1 MYRFF
6 APVETEHRNAVQ
18 TGSRG
23 KRQRK
28 AAAPRAPRPRPQHP
42 LRSSLAAGPSSQ
54 RELTRVVRT
63 VHHTARRHTD
73 AHPKLVTRSATPS
86 CASAT
91 PHGHTVSFA
100 RSGKAPQPE
109 PPKQPKRKPASQ
121 KAGAGGAR
129 RRQAGARDAGGGWR
143 AEGQASHRASTSWAG
158 PRDAK
163 VPVQRRGMTIRPSD
177 PRAGLRDAFDDFDL
191 EKKREG
197 LIMETPTG

>member
-1 MYRFF
+1 MSPGAAAGSLFKRPLTPATAMMYRFF

-54 RELTRVVRT
+54 RELTRVVRA

-100 RSGKAPQPE
+100 RSGKAP
-109 PPKQPKRKPASQ
+109 A
-121 KAGAGGAR
+121 AGAAQAAKEKTSVAKSGGGRGSAAASGCTGCGWRVESGGASF
-129 RRQAGARDAGGGWR
+129 A
-143 AEGQASHRASTSWAG
+143 
-158 PRDAK
+158 PR
-163 VPVQRRGMTIRPSD
+163 
-177 PRAGLRDAFDDFDL
+177 FDIVG
-191 EKKREG
+191 RS
-197 LIMETPTG
+197 